1 MEHTERCWYA
11 AGHATTRDCPAAGTA
26 APTGHPAVTGGEDS
40 VGRGPGPQRVGEFSV
55 PLVPDVP
62 PEGGRGLRPRPTPG
76 RPPKLSEAQKRHLI
90 KVLLRGPL
98 AAGYRTDLWTLQR
111 VAKVIDREF
120 GIQYHPCHVWKLLT
134 GLGWSCQKPERRA
147 LQRDEAAIERWKRK
161 EWPRIKKTA
170 CTWGPSRLRRRKR
183 VPAHSQRP

>member
-1 MEHTERCWYA
+1 MLLGMRPQGTDQQLERRRRQAIRLLKAGKSLSAVARALSASVSSVFRWYQ
-11 AGHATTRDCPAAGTA
+11 TDR
-26 APTGHPAVTGGEDS
+26 
-40 VGRGPGPQRVGEFSV
+40 R
-55 PLVPDVP
+55 
-62 PEGGRGLRPRPTPG
+62 EGVQGLRPRPTPG
-76 RPPKLSEAQKRHLI
+76 RPPKLSDAQKRRLV

-111 VAKVIDREF
+111 VAEVIDREF

-147 LQRDEAAIERWKRK
+147 LQRDEAAIARWKQR

-170 CTWGPSRLRRRKR
+170 RTWGPSRLRGRKR
-183 VPAHSQRP
+183 VPPHSQRP

>member
-1 MEHTERCWYA
+1 MLLGMR
-11 AGHATTRDCPAAGTA
+11 PQGTA
-26 APTGHPAVTGGEDS
+26 QQLERRRRQAIRLLKAGKTLSAVARALSAS
-40 VGRGPGPQRVGEFSV
+40 VSSV
-55 PLVPDVP
+55 FRWYQAYRQ
-62 PEGGRGLRPRPTPG
+62 EGVQGLRPRPTPG
-76 RPPKLSEAQKRHLI
+76 RPPKFSGAQKRQLL

-111 VAKVIDREF
+111 VAEVIDRQF

-147 LQRDEAAIERWKRK
+147 LQRDETAIERWKRN
-161 EWPRIKKTA
+161 EWLRIKKTA
-170 CTWGPSRLRRRKR
+170 RTWGPSRLRGRKR